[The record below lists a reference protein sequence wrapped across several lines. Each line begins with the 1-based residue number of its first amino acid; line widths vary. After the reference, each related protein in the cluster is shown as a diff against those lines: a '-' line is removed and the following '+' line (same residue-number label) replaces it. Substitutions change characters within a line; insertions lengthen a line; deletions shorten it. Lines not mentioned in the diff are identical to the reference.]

1 MNKPEESKTPP
12 TLASVAQAYA
22 ASSGITRNERGH
34 IDLMKAVGGTR
45 GLAESLLPGFVFLAV
60 FVIVRS
66 LPVAVV
72 GAVAVAA
79 VFTIWR
85 LVQRQ
90 SVVQAFSGLVG
101 VGICAWFSDTT
112 GRALDYYVP
121 GFWINVVSIVVV
133 LGSILARWPVAGVV
147 FGFIRGENVE
157 WRSHPLRLRAY
168 LIGSWIIL
176 ALFALRLAVQL
187 PLYFADNVVALGI
200 TRLLMGV
207 PLYALAL
214 WLAWVISRPAAVAP
228 AGATDAPAAVAPGT
242 ADAPDTDAL
251 GAGPSDT
258 GVPGAGPSATGPSSG
273 TAAP

>member
-1 MNKPEESKTPP
+1 MNQPEEPKTPP
-12 TLASVAQAYA
+12 TLASMAQAYA
-22 ASSGITRNERGH
+22 ASSGIARNERGH
-34 IDLMKAVGGTR
+34 IDLMKAVGGIR

-60 FVIVRS
+60 FVIGRS
-66 LPVAVV
+66 LSVALA
-72 GAVAVAA
+72 GAIAVAA
-79 VFTIWR
+79 VFTLWR

-90 SVVQAFSGLVG
+90 SVLQAFSGLVG

-133 LGSILARWPVAGVV
+133 LGSILARWPVAGLV

-157 WRSHPLRLRAY
+157 WRSRPLRLRTY

-176 ALFALRLAVQL
+176 ALFVLRLAVQV

-214 WLAWVISRPAAVAP
+214 WLAWLISRPAAVA
-228 AGATDAPAAVAPGT
+228 
-242 ADAPDTDAL
+242 
-251 GAGPSDT
+251 
-258 GVPGAGPSATGPSSG
+258 PSATGPSSG